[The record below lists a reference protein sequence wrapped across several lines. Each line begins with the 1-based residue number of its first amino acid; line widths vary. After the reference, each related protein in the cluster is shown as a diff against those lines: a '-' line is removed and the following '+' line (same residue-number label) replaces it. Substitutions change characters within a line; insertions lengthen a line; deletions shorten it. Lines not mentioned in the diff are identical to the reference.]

1 MSIKDELWAKENLN
15 PARARAF
22 LGAVAKLEGEK
33 FSREYREAQNAINM
47 AVMDNERAIK
57 RDADEAWEKWSLED
71 KAIEEQIREL
81 RQKQR
86 ELSDA
91 RDAKIQELRNGT
103 GFFESESLRALQDR
117 VSTLWRRDDEAL
129 KPKLEALREKY
140 LKAQKDSEKS
150 TLWEVRGYY
159 AQGWEAVYTAST
171 KAEAVQILKD
181 YRESEKGTAF
191 DLKMVRG

>member
-22 LGAVAKLEGEK
+22 LGAVAKLEREK
-33 FSREYREAQNAINM
+33 FSREYREAQNDINM

-57 RDADEAWEKWSLED
+57 RDVDDAWEKWSLED

-81 RQKQR
+81 RKIQR

-117 VSTLWRRDDEAL
+117 VSTLWKRDDETL

-140 LKAQKDSEKS
+140 LKAQKDSE
-150 TLWEVRGYY
+150 
-159 AQGWEAVYTAST
+159 
-171 KAEAVQILKD
+171 
-181 YRESEKGTAF
+181 
-191 DLKMVRG
+191 MVRG